1 MYQFIINFILTFQYT
16 LAYGYNV
23 LLVYLSPLFYFC
35 IFKNGTASSIET
47 IIVHHLPKILNLLPY
62 VSKYSF
68 LEYHPYQKK
77 FHIVR
82 INENYEGLR

>member
-1 MYQFIINFILTFQYT
+1 M
-16 LAYGYNV
+16 
-23 LLVYLSPLFYFC
+23 
-35 IFKNGTASSIET
+35 FKNGTASSIET